1 MKTEL
6 VDVSATQ
13 KEIKIEIGPK
23 EVREASDRITD
34 RYAKLANVPGF
45 RRGHAPTSVIRTR
58 FRDEIRS
65 EVLRELVPQAIQ
77 EAIQEHEL
85 NVIGEPDI
93 HLENSEGLKL
103 NGEEPINVHAHVE
116 ILPPVELGEYKN
128 LEAARRVRPVTDED
142 VDRVIDGLRE
152 ASAALLPVEDRKSQL
167 GDTVTIDVH
176 GVFTETPEAEPISV
190 TEIDVVLG
198 GEGVHDDFTTNLTD
212 VSVDDVKEFTV
223 KYPGD
228 FTSKGLAGKTVDY
241 TAKVTAVR
249 IKELPAVDDEWAKSL
264 GEEYESVDILRE
276 KVLEDLQN
284 RAKQEAQ
291 ERLRGDVMN
300 KLVDGHPFELPH
312 TLVDYQSSQLVES
325 VARDMMMRGVDPR
338 TQEASWWEEAREQLK
353 PQATRDLRGSM
364 LLETIAEK
372 EKIDVTDDEIEAEI
386 NAIAEASR
394 RTKEQVRDALTKQG
408 GERSIADR
416 LRNRKA
422 LDLIVEN
429 ARITDEEW
437 REEAPV
443 PAEEEATQ
451 DTEVDHD
458 VADAEAEETANAEAA
473 DNAKS

>member
-6 VDVSATQ
+6 IDVSPTQ

-23 EVREASDRITD
+23 EVRETSDRITE

-77 EAIQEHEL
+77 NAIQEHEL

-103 NGEEPINVHAHVE
+103 NGDEPINVHAHVE
-116 ILPPVELGEYKN
+116 ILPVIELGEYKN
-128 LEAARRVRPVTDED
+128 LEAGRRVRPVTDED
-142 VDRVIDGLRE
+142 VDLVIDGLRE

-167 GDTVTIDVH
+167 GDIVTIDVH
-176 GVFTETPEAEPISV
+176 GVFTETPDAEPINV
-190 TEIDVVLG
+190 TEVDVVLG
-198 GEGVHDDFTTNLTD
+198 GEGVQDDFTTNLTD
-212 VSVDDVKEFTV
+212 VSVDDLKEFKV
-223 KYPGD
+223 QYPED
-228 FTSKGLAGKTVDY
+228 FSSKGLAGKTVDY
-241 TAKVTAVR
+241 SAKVTAVR
-249 IKELPAVDDEWAKSL
+249 VKELPAVDDEWAKSL

-276 KVLEDLQN
+276 KVREDLVN
-284 RAKQEAQ
+284 RARLESEQ
-291 ERLRGDVMN
+291 RLRGDVMN
-300 KLVDGHPFELPH
+300 KLVDAHPFEVPH
-312 TLVDYQSSQLVES
+312 SLVEYQASQLVES

-338 TQEASWWEEAREQLK
+338 GQEASWWTEAREQLK

-386 NAIAEASR
+386 NAVAEASR

-429 ARITDEEW
+429 ARVTDEEW
-437 REEAPV
+437 REESPIQ
-443 PAEEEATQ
+443 PAEEVAE
-451 DTEVDHD
+451 DGKSDPD
-458 VADAEAEETANAEAA
+458 VADAESETASAGAAENA
-473 DNAKS
+473 NS